1 MIAAL
6 SLDSSYLFMRY
17 WPPVFI
23 FISKCETSDNSS
35 VSKFG
40 SVFFTLTRGIS
51 LQSLLLR
58 VLSLSFRFF
67 SCSSVQSLLR
77 PKKQGWSQ
85 KGASLWDKWSF
96 HPDSPTLSNQRVPV
110 KLISI
115 LIKVEILRA
124 QRYRYVAV
132 YRKRG
137 NTITAEPPI
146 VWLCSKQYDISHT
159 HDERYDTH
167 TINLKLNMKRCA
179 WDMARID

>member
-17 WPPVFI
+17 WPPLFI

-96 HPDSPTLSNQRVPV
+96 HHYSPTLSNQRMPV

-137 NTITAEPPI
+137 EYDNCRATYCLALLQAVWHIAHTWRTIWHA
-146 VWLCSKQYDISHT
+146 YD
-159 HDERYDTH
+159 
-167 TINLKLNMKRCA
+167 KFKA
-179 WDMARID
+179 